1 MRKMTAP
8 FIAEEKAYCHKVT
21 KEINN
26 YNFCGFR
33 VEAKFSDSE
42 KTARIQSSIPL
53 NLFLKE
59 IKFEELE
66 IKKDLSL
73 SDLEDLED

>member
-1 MRKMTAP
+1 MTAP

-21 KEINN
+21 KEIIK

-33 VEAKFSDSE
+33 VRAHFSDSE
-42 KTARIQSSIPL
+42 KNAKIQSSIRL
-53 NLFLKE
+53 DLFLKE
-59 IKFEELE
+59 IKSEELE

>member
-1 MRKMTAP
+1 MTAP

-26 YNFCGFR
+26 YNFCGFKVR
-33 VEAKFSDSE
+33 ANFSDSE
-42 KTARIQSSIPL
+42 KTVKIQSCIPL
-53 NLFLKE
+53 DLFLKE
-59 IKFEELE
+59 IKSEELE